1 MIGFSWGKIDE
12 NDERNVLNWYCSKIG
27 MEATSFRRGALRDGR
42 SFLMGSKYLRVSR
55 LGGTG

>member
-42 SFLMGSKYLRVSR
+42 PFLMGSKYLRVSR